1 LKTAISDSDIG
12 TDSRPFRKI
21 DRFDYES
28 NTLDLTSTPIPK
40 YIVGYGPPESTVAPA
55 SLLFGQG
62 EFATEANNSS
72 GPGWTE
78 KSIDEAW
85 SAFQPQSR
93 RLAGSC
99 STTLASYLMD
109 DERGDGSRSRSD
121 SESGSIRTIRTMY
134 HGSGDELES
143 ASGSGGSSSS
153 TGTVIFAGQRAE

>member
-21 DRFDYES
+21 DRFDYDS

-40 YIVGYGPPESTVAPA
+40 YIVGYGRPESTVAPA
-55 SLLFGQG
+55 SLLFGQE

-72 GPGWTE
+72 APGWTE

-93 RLAGSC
+93 LAGSYPD
-99 STTLASYLMD
+99 TGTSYLMD
-109 DERGDGSRSRSD
+109 DEPGDGIRSRSD
-121 SESGSIRTIRTMY
+121 SESGSIGTIRTMY
-134 HGSGDELES
+134 RGSGDELEN

-153 TGTVIFAGQRAE
+153 TGTVIFAGQITG